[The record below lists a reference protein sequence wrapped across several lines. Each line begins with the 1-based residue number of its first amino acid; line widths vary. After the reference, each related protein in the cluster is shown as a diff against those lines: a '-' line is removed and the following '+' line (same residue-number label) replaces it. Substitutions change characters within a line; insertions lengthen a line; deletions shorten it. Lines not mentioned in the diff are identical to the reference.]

1 MTGLGGSRER
11 WGLWQ
16 TESHLKEMASTLC
29 ADRVCIQD
37 CQRSGM
43 FQRSQKPRCFFF
55 FLTWTPI
62 LKCERLFQLNLWLLE
77 LIATLVSDLS
87 SARLVR
93 LWAL

>member
-16 TESHLKEMASTLC
+16 TELHLKEMALTLC

-55 FLTWTPI
+55 FFNPDSNFKT
-62 LKCERLFQLNLWLLE
+62 
-77 LIATLVSDLS
+77 
-87 SARLVR
+87 
-93 LWAL
+93 